1 VDASE
6 NAILAALSADE
17 RAMLRRESRAVEL
30 KLGDVLF
37 EAGDRVEAVT
47 WVEQGLLSVVS
58 YTDEGKSVET
68 TMVGREGAGGLIEAC
83 GSGVTFLTVLIQLE
97 GRGWRTPAAVC
108 RDLAEHSPR
117 FRDLVWRY
125 AEAMFAEA
133 RQSVVCQAAHGV
145 EARCARWLL
154 ESHDRGCVGPV
165 LHLTREYLAGMLG
178 VQRTTVSTVAGAL
191 ERRGLIRQSRGVF
204 ELVDIDGLE
213 ATACDCRRAIREHRD
228 RMGLAT
234 PCDR

>member
-1 VDASE
+1 MEDAE
-6 NAILAALSADE
+6 NAILAALSAEE
-17 RAMLRRESRAVEL
+17 RATLQRESRPVEL

-37 EAGDRVEAVT
+37 EAGDRVDAVT
-47 WVEQGLLSVVS
+47 WVEHGLLSIVS

-68 TMVGREGAGGLIEAC
+68 TMVGREGAGGLVEAC
-83 GSGVTFLTVLIQLE
+83 GSGVSFLTVLVQLQ

-108 RDLAEHSPR
+108 RDLAQRSPR
-117 FRDLVWRY
+117 FRELVWRY

-133 RQSVVCQAAHGV
+133 RQSVVCQATHGV

-154 ESHDRGCVGPV
+154 ESHDRGCVGPA
-165 LHLTREYLAGMLG
+165 LHLTQEYLAGMLG
-178 VQRTTVSTVAGAL
+178 VQRTTVSTIAGAL

-204 ELVDIDGLE
+204 ELVDFEGLE
-213 ATACDCRRAIREHRD
+213 TVACDCRRAIKQHRD
-228 RMGLAT
+228 RMGLST